1 MLSKTKY
8 ALLCVLG
15 IEIFYVLCVIY
26 GLTLSGKASEL
37 HHSLFELLPLF
48 VWGSLMSFILG
59 AFYLALFASVL
70 GWYVAWMH
78 NVSLVGGAEGR
89 A

>member
-8 ALLCVLG
+8 ATLCVLG

-48 VWGSLMSFILG
+48 VWGSITSFVLG
-59 AFYLALFASVL
+59 AIYLALFAWVFGL
-70 GWYVAWMH
+70 YVAWMH
-78 NVSLVGGAEGR
+78 NVSLTGGAKG
-89 A
+89 